1 MRKRAGRLTLAS
13 VLLAGVALAF
23 PARGATNW
31 DHFAFT
37 GVTHPITIYLK
48 GFSDEVKKRT
58 NGELVITVRPAGELP
73 FKATEAVKV
82 AGDGLVQLA
91 SGNALFISGAV
102 PMAAISGQP
111 MLIRT
116 FADLEKTW
124 PIIDRYSSKE
134 FAKQGVK
141 TLFHYT
147 WPQQS
152 LYGAGKPIRT
162 LEDFAGRKLRTT
174 DVKQTEMLRRLGAAS
189 VSLTTAEVPVA
200 MERGVMEGMF
210 TAAFNVLGAKWYE
223 FTKWAWLGDIHVG
236 GPDYTL
242 VNLAAYNKLAPSVR
256 ATLDEVAKEWSA
268 KMLKELAET
277 EEKDRATLRDKHGV
291 ELFQPPKE
299 QLDQLTEKMKDYWI
313 SWSEQLGPDG
323 AAMMKEVRAALGK

>member
-1 MRKRAGRLTLAS
+1 MNGAGKWLAAA
-13 VLLAGVALAF
+13 AGLMGMAVAA
-23 PARGATNW
+23 PASAATNW

-48 GFSDEVKKRT
+48 DFADEVKKRT
-58 NGELVITVRPAGELP
+58 NGELVITVRPSGELP

-116 FADLEKTW
+116 FDDLAKAW
-124 PIIDRYSSKE
+124 PIIDKYSSKE

-141 TLFHYT
+141 TLFHFS
-147 WPQQS
+147 WPAQS

-242 VNLAAYNKLAPSVR
+242 VNLAAYNKLPAKVR

-268 KMLKELAET
+268 KMLKEL
-277 EEKDRATLRDKHGV
+277 EEIEAKDRATLHAKHGV

-299 QLDQLTEKMKDYWI
+299 QLDQLTDKMKDYWV
-313 SWSEQLGPDG
+313 SWAEQLGPDG
-323 AAMMKEVRAALGK
+323 VAMMTEVRAALGK